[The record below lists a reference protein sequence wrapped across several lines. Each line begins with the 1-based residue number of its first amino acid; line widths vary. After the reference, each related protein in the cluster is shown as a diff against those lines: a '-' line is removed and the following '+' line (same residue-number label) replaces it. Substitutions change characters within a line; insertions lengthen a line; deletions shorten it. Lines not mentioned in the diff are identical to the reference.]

1 VVRFWTSPFEDF
13 ERAFDQL
20 FDELLIGPWR
30 TAARRIPS
38 EHAIVMDRGDRYE
51 VQISTA
57 GMDPQQMGIEVTEH
71 RLAVRAQTVGGGTSE
86 RSFNFPEPVER
97 ESVTVQWS
105 DHVLRIVLPKK
116 SEKRPVKSRKNAK
129 T

>member
-1 VVRFWTSPFEDF
+1 VARFWTSPFEDF

-30 TAARRIPS
+30 TVVRRVPS
-38 EHAIVMDRGDRYE
+38 QHAIVMDRGDRYE
-51 VQISTA
+51 VQISTV
-57 GMDPQQMGIEVTEH
+57 GLDPQQMGIEVTENS
-71 RLAVRAQTVGGGTSE
+71 LTVRARTIGGGTSE

-97 ESVTVQWS
+97 ESATAHWS
-105 DHVLRIVLPKK
+105 DHVLRVVLPKK
-116 SEKRPVKSRKNAK
+116 SEKRSVKSGKNAK

>member
-1 VVRFWTSPFEDF
+1 MARFWTSPFEDF

-20 FDELLIGPWR
+20 FEELLIDPWR
-30 TAARRIPS
+30 TVAQRIPS
-38 EHAIVMDRGDRYE
+38 EHAIVFDRGDRYE

-57 GMDPQQMGIEVTEH
+57 GLDPKHLAIEAADNSLT
-71 RLAVRAQTVGGGTSE
+71 VRAQTVGGGTSE

-97 ESVTVQWS
+97 ESVKAHWS
-105 DHVLRIVLPKK
+105 DHVLQIVLPKK
-116 SEKRPVKSRKNAK
+116 SEKRPVKSRKNTK

>member
-1 VVRFWTSPFEDF
+1 MARFWTSPFEDF

-30 TAARRIPS
+30 AVAQRIPS
-38 EHAIVMDRGDRYE
+38 EHAIVFDRGDRYE

-57 GMDPQQMGIEVTEH
+57 GLDPKQMAIEVSENSLT
-71 RLAVRAQTVGGGTSE
+71 VRAQTVGGGSSE
-86 RSFNFPEPVER
+86 RSFSFPEAVER
-97 ESVTVQWS
+97 ESVKAHWS
-105 DHVLRIVLPKK
+105 DHALQIVLPKK
-116 SEKRPVKSRKNAK
+116 SEKRPVKSRKNTK

>member
-1 VVRFWTSPFEDF
+1 MARFWTSPFEDF

-30 TAARRIPS
+30 TVARRVPS
-38 EHAIVMDRGDRYE
+38 EHAIVFDRGDRYE

-57 GMDPQQMGIEVTEH
+57 GLDPKHMAIEVTENS
-71 RLAVRAQTVGGGTSE
+71 LTVRAQTVGGGTSE
-86 RSFNFPEPVER
+86 RSFSFSEPVER
-97 ESVTVQWS
+97 ESVKAHWS

-116 SEKRPVKSRKNAK
+116 SEKRPVKSRKDTK